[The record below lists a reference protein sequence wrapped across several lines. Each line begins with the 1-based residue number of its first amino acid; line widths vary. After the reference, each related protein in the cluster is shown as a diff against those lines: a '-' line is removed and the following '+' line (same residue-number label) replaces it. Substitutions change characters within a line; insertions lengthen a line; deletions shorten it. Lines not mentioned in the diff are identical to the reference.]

1 MGQLNILRADW
12 TGKVGKTVGAKWKDK
27 STIRT
32 YAIPSDPKTKKQE
45 TVRDVFGEINHLVAL
60 FSDSL
65 KYINSLDTKGM
76 SVRNAIV
83 KLNKDQIEDGTFTPA
98 TLMISKGGLQKPQGA
113 TFTQASA
120 GGKVSATW
128 EAPTATN
135 FTSKAKAVL
144 VVVQPDDEVA
154 DVVEV
159 AVTALTAE
167 SSINFDASGP
177 IYAYLY
183 FYDMRG
189 TSKVGSVSVASE
201 VTAASKSA

>member
-1 MGQLNILRADW
+1 MGRMNLLKANW
-12 TGKVGKTVGAKWKDK
+12 YGKVGETVGAKWKDK

-32 YAIPSDPKTKKQE
+32 YAKPSDPKTAAQE
-45 TVRDVFGEINHLVAL
+45 KVRDVFGEINHLVAL

-83 KLNKDQIEDGTFTPA
+83 KLNKDQIDAGTFTPA
-98 TLMISKGGLQKPQGA
+98 TLLISKGGLQKPQNV

-120 GGKVSATW
+120 GGKITATW
-128 EAPTATN
+128 DEPTATN

-154 DVVEV
+154 DVVEAPV
-159 AVTALTAE
+159 SSKSAE
-167 SSINFDASGP
+167 TTISFDASGP
-177 IYAYLY
+177 MYGYLY
-183 FYDMRG
+183 FYDVRG
-189 TSKVGSVSVASE
+189 TSKVGSVNEAAE
-201 VTAASKSA
+201 ITAGS

>member
-1 MGQLNILRADW
+1 MGLLNILRADW

-32 YAIPSDPKTKKQE
+32 YAIPSDPKTTAQE
-45 TVRDVFGEINHLVAL
+45 KVRDVFGEINHLVAL

-65 KYINSLDTKGM
+65 KYINSLNTKGM

-83 KLNKDQIEDGTFTPA
+83 KLNKDQIDDGSFTPA

-113 TFTQASA
+113 AFTQASA
-120 GGKVSATW
+120 GGEITATW
-128 EAPTATN
+128 EEPTATN

-154 DVVEV
+154 DVVEA
-159 AVTALTAE
+159 AVTAKTVTTN
-167 SSINFDASGP
+167 IKFDASGP
-177 IYAYLY
+177 MYAYLY

-189 TSKVGSVSVASE
+189 TSKVGSASVAAE
-201 VTAASKSA
+201 VTAAS